1 MDAPNREL
9 LLILRTGAKTAGHPR
24 WTHGGFTSLLMDE
37 MAGQAYAEFVQPTRG
52 IGMTANLTVN
62 FASPLP
68 TDSDLLVV
76 AGVERTEGRKVWLRV
91 EVRDGPRRACEVDGR
106 AARGANV
113 EDDDAGGGRRE
124 RGDVVRVGERAVHR
138 PREGLIIRSIE
149 RFDRG
154 RAPTR

>member
-37 MAGQAYAEFVQPTRG
+37 MAGQAYAEFVQPTSG

-113 EDDDAGGGRRE
+113 EDDDAGGG
-124 RGDVVRVGERAVHR
+124 GES
-138 PREGLIIRSIE
+138 EGTLFASGSALFIVLAK
-149 RFDRG
+149 D
-154 RAPTR
+154 